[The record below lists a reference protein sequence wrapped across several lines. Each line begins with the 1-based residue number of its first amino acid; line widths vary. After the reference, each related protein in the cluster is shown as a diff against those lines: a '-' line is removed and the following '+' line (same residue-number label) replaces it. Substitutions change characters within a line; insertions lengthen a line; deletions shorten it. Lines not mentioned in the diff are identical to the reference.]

1 MCDAREFSRRHHVF
15 YVLKFWS
22 GVMEW
27 SIGVE
32 SNFGVEYFGYLMHIL
47 SSKHAKYMKLMF

>member
-32 SNFGVEYFGYLMHIL
+32 SNFEWSTLDI
-47 SSKHAKYMKLMF
+47 